1 MTNKKE
7 SRLSM
12 YLTFKD
18 YQVPYAAIT
27 NLLPNY
33 TTNSTVFVNA
43 VNQLQVVAVQQK
55 MSKKG
60 VTVVKNQFKESLI
73 VMCGDYA
80 RKLGVYAKFTNN
92 PTLAED
98 VKLTESKLRRVADT
112 AVKDYAQIL
121 YDRAQP
127 IVASLA
133 TYGITVA
140 TQTALLKAITDYN
153 ASIGKPGVTRVEG
166 GKTTQQLDALFVTA
180 DNALTNMDL
189 AVEIVKLT
197 QVDFYNSY
205 KSARKVIETG
215 VGSLAVKGFVTDA
228 VSGEPV
234 KGATLSFVL
243 EGGAMAK
250 GAKKATESVV
260 KKSADKGGFNIKSLP
275 SGMYSVIVKKVGY
288 ADQMA
293 TVAVADGDLTE
304 LLIELTKN

>member
-1 MTNKKE
+1 M
-7 SRLSM
+7 
-12 YLTFKD
+12 
-18 YQVPYAAIT
+18 
-27 NLLPNY
+27 
-33 TTNSTVFVNA
+33 
-43 VNQLQVVAVQQK
+43 
-55 MSKKG
+55 
-60 VTVVKNQFKESLI
+60 
-73 VMCGDYA
+73 
-80 RKLGVYAKFTNN
+80 
-92 PTLAED
+92 
-98 VKLTESKLRRVADT
+98 
-112 AVKDYAQIL
+112 
-121 YDRAQP
+121 
-127 IVASLA
+127 
-133 TYGITVA
+133 
-140 TQTALLKAITDYN
+140 
-153 ASIGKPGVTRVEG
+153 
-166 GKTTQQLDALFVTA
+166 
-180 DNALTNMDL
+180 
-189 AVEIVKLT
+189 KLT

-250 GAKKATESVV
+250 GAKKAAESVV